1 MPESPSSP
9 LLALL
14 ETMQPLS
21 AELRAALASRL
32 RREELPRGT
41 HLLQP
46 GQVAHRLYFVERG
59 VVRGFYLKDGR
70 EVSSWFMKEQ
80 DFIISIVSFFTQT
93 PSLEYVELLEDATLW
108 SLSYS
113 QLQHLYQQFPAFN
126 YVGRVLTENYYV
138 LSERRTLNLRLQ
150 SAPARYEQLLADFP
164 AIFQRVPLKHIASHL
179 GLTPETLSRLRGRR

>member
-1 MPESPSSP
+1 MPDLPTSP

-14 ETMQPLS
+14 EIMQPLS
-21 AELRAALASRL
+21 TEL
-32 RREELPRGT
+32 REELEQLMRQEHLARGT
-41 HLLQP
+41 QLLQP

-70 EVSSWFMKEQ
+70 DVSSWFMKEN

-108 SLSYS
+108 SLSYA
-113 QLQHLYQQFPAFN
+113 QLQHLYQRFPEFN
-126 YVGRVLTENYYV
+126 AIGRRLTESYYV

-150 SAPARYEQLLADFP
+150 SAPARYEQLLTDFP

-179 GLTPETLSRLRGRR
+179 GLTPETLSRLRARR